1 MSRQYEMIFIL
12 RPDLSEE
19 QVNQAVTKYQE
30 FLTEKNATD
39 LETKIWG
46 KRRLAYPIQKKVD
59 GIYVQFNYQADGT
72 QIAPLE
78 RMMRL
83 GEDVM
88 RYLTIKLD
96 DVSSKTTEE
105 EQPQEEQPQ
114 EEPQAAEPQAAEP
127 EPVASEA

>member
-30 FLTEKNATD
+30 FLTENNASD

-96 DVSSKTTEE
+96 DVSPETPEE
-105 EQPQEEQPQ
+105 EEPAQEEPAAEAQ
-114 EEPQAAEPQAAEP
+114 EEPQATEP
-127 EPVASEA
+127 EPVASES

>member
-1 MSRQYEMIFIL
+1 MSQHYEMIFIL

-19 QVNQAVTKYQE
+19 QVNQAVTTYKE
-30 FLTEKNATD
+30 FLTENNATD
-39 LETKIWG
+39 LQVKIWG

-59 GIYVQFNYQADGT
+59 GIYVQFNYQADGS

-96 DVSSKTTEE
+96 KVSSETPEE
-105 EQPQEEQPQ
+105 E
-114 EEPQAAEPQAAEP
+114 EPETAEP

>member
-1 MSRQYEMIFIL
+1 MSQQYEMIYIL
-12 RPDLSEE
+12 RPDMSED
-19 QVNQAVTKYQE
+19 QVNQAVTKYKD
-30 FLTEKNATD
+30 FLTENNATN
-39 LETKIWG
+39 LEVKIWG

-59 GIYVQFNYQADGT
+59 GIYVQFNYQADGQ

-96 DVSSKTTEE
+96 QVSSETEE
-105 EQPQEEQPQ
+105 EEEVAT
-114 EEPQAAEPQAAEP
+114 EAAAEAEA
-127 EPVASEA
+127 VTSEA